1 MRLSITITLLR
12 SIVLLPVLLGFAL
25 LLGSCQSAPYTKADD
40 AAVDM
45 GGANASLTKLRAA
58 ARDTFACF
66 EPILTPDADLK
77 AQFKSLKASIDRYQ
91 AAIQGVRSS
100 IASVEKSTNTY
111 IATYVKV
118 REQVKSSD
126 LRAAMLM
133 RKESIESQ
141 VHDMNL
147 QFATLLAASETLS
160 GQLADLNLFLSAS
173 LNAQAVSQS
182 AIMGD
187 AIRGAVANLEASAD
201 RVSLELKDLAASL
214 ASERPNN

>member
-1 MRLSITITLLR
+1 MR
-12 SIVLLPVLLGFAL
+12 
-25 LLGSCQSAPYTKADD
+25 SA
-40 AAVDM
+40 
-45 GGANASLTKLRAA
+45 
-58 ARDTFACF
+58 
-66 EPILTPDADLK
+66 
-77 AQFKSLKASIDRYQ
+77 
-91 AAIQGVRSS
+91 

-118 REQVKSSD
+118 RDQVKSSD

-133 RKESIESQ
+133 RKEAIESQ

>member
-1 MRLSITITLLR
+1 
-12 SIVLLPVLLGFAL
+12 
-25 LLGSCQSAPYTKADD
+25 
-40 AAVDM
+40 
-45 GGANASLTKLRAA
+45 
-58 ARDTFACF
+58 
-66 EPILTPDADLK
+66 
-77 AQFKSLKASIDRYQ
+77 
-91 AAIQGVRSS
+91 
-100 IASVEKSTNTY
+100 
-111 IATYVKV
+111 
-118 REQVKSSD
+118 
-126 LRAAMLM
+126 
-133 RKESIESQ
+133 
-141 VHDMNL
+141 MNL

>member
-1 MRLSITITLLR
+1 M
-12 SIVLLPVLLGFAL
+12 
-25 LLGSCQSAPYTKADD
+25 
-40 AAVDM
+40 
-45 GGANASLTKLRAA
+45 
-58 ARDTFACF
+58 
-66 EPILTPDADLK
+66 
-77 AQFKSLKASIDRYQ
+77 
-91 AAIQGVRSS
+91 RSS

-133 RKESIESQ
+133 RKEAIESQ

-187 AIRGAVANLEASAD
+187 AIRGAVANLETSAD